1 METLTSTAL
10 GKSDASKLSRRSEKE
25 DSSLRL
31 VLIHRR
37 LDMKKNISVFANSSS
52 SHSFASASFVS
63 SFVPA
68 FGFGFAAPSVAPHAS
83 AGWGRKHCK
92 TKI

>member
-1 METLTSTAL
+1 
-10 GKSDASKLSRRSEKE
+10 
-25 DSSLRL
+25 
-31 VLIHRR
+31 
-37 LDMKKNISVFANSSS
+37 MKKNISVFANSSS
-52 SHSFASASFVS
+52 SHLFASASFVS